1 MYAYMKKNAGVMSPT
16 YPDGVE
22 RVKKGNYAFFME
34 NLMIDYQ
41 VQRDCDLMQVG
52 GQLDSKGYGVGLPMS
67 EYNTRVC
74 TTAAFEDDNKES
86 KANALG
92 VENVG
97 GIFVVLLVGLALA
110 IIVAIIEFIY
120 KSKENAQEDR
130 QSLCQE
136 MAQELRFA
144 VRCGGSSKRPK
155 YKPRADCPDCIQGR
169 PFNSHRHHEDSD
181 GPPPPNGVIQLRQT
195 RHIPSPVPSSARSVP
210 SSSNTGATVTRY
222 ETEFRPDYS
231 SHTMATTRG
240 YNGDYL
246 HVDYSDNEV

>member
-1 MYAYMKKNAGVMSPT
+1 
-16 YPDGVE
+16 
-22 RVKKGNYAFFME
+22 
-34 NLMIDYQ
+34 
-41 VQRDCDLMQVG
+41 MQVG
-52 GQLDSKGYGVGLPMS
+52 GQLDSKGYGIGLPMNS
-67 EYNTRVC
+67 PYRDRLSMAILELQEGGKIQMLYNKWWKDTGTCVR
-74 TTAAFEDDNKES
+74 DDNKES

-110 IIVAIIEFIY
+110 IVVAIIEFIY

-136 MAQELRFA
+136 IAQELRFA
-144 VRCGGSSKRPK
+144 VRCGGSSKRPRFR
-155 YKPRADCPDCIQGR
+155 PRTDCPDCIQGK
-169 PFNSHRHHEDSD
+169 PFNSHMHYEDPG

-195 RHIPSPVPSSARSVP
+195 RTSPSPVPSSARSVP
-210 SSSNTGATVTRY
+210 SSSTTAPTVTRY

-231 SHTMATTRG
+231 SHTKATTRG

-246 HVDYSDNEV
+246 HVDYYSDNEV